1 MNKKVI
7 FSLVV
12 VLFATA
18 LRAQSTT
25 TRVQDEMNPL
35 ITSMPSLSIAPDA
48 RSAGLGDQGVATEAD
63 FNAQYWNPAKYAY
76 MYSKG
81 GITANYTP
89 WLRSLVGDI
98 DLAYLAGFY
107 NFGDL
112 GGGIGASFTY
122 FSMGDVALTDGSGN
136 VLQNVRPNE
145 WALDLSYFR
154 KLHEYVSMSVAIRV
168 LYSDL
173 NNGYNSSIG
182 GGSEMHPAVTAA
194 ADIALYYRQPI
205 ELPMGTSHFNLGFSL
220 KNLGGK
226 MTYDSITSNFIP
238 TSMNIGVSYELPINK
253 YNFLTFNVEANK
265 MMVPS
270 RKSRFT
276 TKATAMYPELWTD
289 DPNPE
294 PIDPTN
300 LNTWQMSQDAYS
312 AMNPA
317 VGWFRSFADAPGGAK
332 EEFQEVRWGAG
343 IEYSYNH
350 QFFARVGYS
359 YENFY
364 KGNRN
369 YFTFGAGFH
378 LSIVTLDISYCVGV
392 AATNPLNNTMRF
404 TLGFDL
410 YGIKDLVNN
419 KRK

>member
-1 MNKKVI
+1 MKKI
-7 FSLVV
+7 LVSFAALCC
-12 VLFATA
+12 VLTM
-18 LRAQSTT
+18 RAEAPAAD
-25 TRVQDEMNPL
+25 VMNPL

-48 RSAGLGDQGVATEAD
+48 RAAGLGDIGVATEAD
-63 FNAQYWNPAKYAY
+63 FNSQYWNPAKYAY

-89 WLRSLVGDI
+89 WLRKLVGDI

-122 FSMGDVALTDGSGN
+122 FSMGDVTLTGDGGSTLGT
-136 VLQNVRPNE
+136 VRPNE

-154 KLHEYVSMSVAIRV
+154 KLHEYVSMSVAVRF

-173 NNGYNSSIG
+173 NNGQNVSMS
-182 GGSEMHPAVTAA
+182 GGSELHPAWTMA

-205 ELPMGTSHFNLGFSL
+205 ELPMGESHFSLGFSL

-238 TSMNIGVSYELPINK
+238 ASMNIGVGYELPLNK

-265 MMVPS
+265 MLVPS
-270 RKSRFT
+270 RYSKFADQPDGRYS
-276 TKATAMYPELWTD
+276 P
-289 DPNPE
+289 
-294 PIDPTN
+294 
-300 LNTWQMSQDAYS
+300 QAYS
-312 AMNPA
+312 DLTSPK
-317 VGWFRSFADAPGGAK
+317 GWFQSFADAPGGAR

-343 IEYSYNH
+343 IEYSYDKK
-350 QFFARVGYS
+350 FFARVGYS
-359 YENFY
+359 YENYY

-369 YFTFGAGFH
+369 YVTFGAGFH
-378 LSIVTLDISYCVGV
+378 LSIVSLDVAYCVGL
-392 AATNPLNNTMRF
+392 APSNPLDQTMRF

-419 KRK
+419 KK

>member
-1 MNKKVI
+1 MKKI
-7 FSLVV
+7 LVSFAALCC
-12 VLFATA
+12 VLTM
-18 LRAQSTT
+18 RAEAPAAD
-25 TRVQDEMNPL
+25 VMNPL

-48 RSAGLGDQGVATEAD
+48 RAAGLGDIGVATDAD
-63 FNAQYWNPAKYAY
+63 FNSQYWNPAKYAY

-89 WLRSLVGDI
+89 WLRKLVGDI

-122 FSMGDVALTDGSGN
+122 FSMGDVTLTGDGGSTLGT
-136 VLQNVRPNE
+136 VRPNE

-154 KLHEYVSMSVAIRV
+154 KLHEYVSMSVAVRF

-173 NNGYNSSIG
+173 NNGQNVSMT
-182 GGSEMHPAVTAA
+182 GGSELHPAWTMA

-205 ELPMGTSHFNLGFSL
+205 ELPMGESHFSLGFSL

-238 TSMNIGVSYELPINK
+238 ASMNIGVGYELPLNK

-265 MMVPS
+265 MLVPS
-270 RKSRFT
+270 RYSKFADQSDGR
-276 TKATAMYPELWTD
+276 Y
-289 DPNPE
+289 
-294 PIDPTN
+294 
-300 LNTWQMSQDAYS
+300 SQQAYS
-312 AMNPA
+312 DLTSPK
-317 VGWFRSFADAPGGAK
+317 GWFQSFADAPGGAR

-343 IEYSYNH
+343 IEYSYDKK
-350 QFFARVGYS
+350 FFARVGYS
-359 YENFY
+359 YENYY

-369 YFTFGAGFH
+369 YVTFGAGFH
-378 LSIVTLDISYCVGV
+378 LSIVSLDVAYCVGL
-392 AATNPLNNTMRF
+392 APSNPLDQTMRF

-419 KRK
+419 KK

>member
-1 MNKKVI
+1 MKKI
-7 FSLVV
+7 LVSFAALCC
-12 VLFATA
+12 VLTM
-18 LRAQSTT
+18 RAEAPAAD
-25 TRVQDEMNPL
+25 VMNPL

-48 RSAGLGDQGVATEAD
+48 RAAGLGDIGVATDAD
-63 FNAQYWNPAKYAY
+63 FNSQYWNPAKYAY

-89 WLRSLVGDI
+89 WLRKLVGDI

-122 FSMGDVALTDGSGN
+122 FSMGDVTLTGDGGSTLGT
-136 VLQNVRPNE
+136 VRPNE

-154 KLHEYVSMSVAIRV
+154 KLHEYVSMSVAVRF

-173 NNGYNSSIG
+173 NNGQNVSMS
-182 GGSEMHPAVTAA
+182 GGSELHPAWTMA

-205 ELPMGTSHFNLGFSL
+205 ELPMGESHFSLGFSL

-238 TSMNIGVSYELPINK
+238 ASMNIGVGYELPLNK

-265 MMVPS
+265 MLVPS
-270 RKSRFT
+270 RYSKFADQADGR
-276 TKATAMYPELWTD
+276 Y
-289 DPNPE
+289 
-294 PIDPTN
+294 
-300 LNTWQMSQDAYS
+300 SQQAYS
-312 AMNPA
+312 DLTSPK
-317 VGWFRSFADAPGGAK
+317 GWFQSFADAPGGAR

-343 IEYSYNH
+343 IEYSYDKK
-350 QFFARVGYS
+350 FFARVGYS
-359 YENFY
+359 YENYY

-369 YFTFGAGFH
+369 YVTFGAGFH
-378 LSIVTLDISYCVGV
+378 LSIVSLDVAYCVGL
-392 AATNPLNNTMRF
+392 APSNPLDQTMRF

-419 KRK
+419 KK